1 MFYKI
6 GWQVLYLGKQRAEKE
21 QSLIQP
27 GPPSDHEVST
37 TLILNILV
45 LIYYSISWQIL
56 IFREKKII
64 HYHQL

>member
-1 MFYKI
+1 M
-6 GWQVLYLGKQRAEKE
+6 GKQTAEKE

-37 TLILNILV
+37 ALILNILV
-45 LIYYSISWQIL
+45 LIYYSIPWQIL